1 MQTGSTQTKTQAKS
15 YIVIEQLYMFWGGD
29 DRDHLHQQSTP
40 EVTYMYIISIY
51 KLNGVFEMNPSQL
64 VDSSFLLSIQ
74 QQGTTTEARR

>member
-1 MQTGSTQTKTQAKS
+1 
-15 YIVIEQLYMFWGGD
+15 
-29 DRDHLHQQSTP
+29 
-40 EVTYMYIISIY
+40 MYIISIY